1 MSKLLRSKLFW
12 AGVVVLGLVVVIA
25 VGVAALAASG
35 PRIRNHSYLVLD
47 LRSGMMD
54 YDPPADLV
62 AQLMGP
68 SPLTLQRTLENLA
81 KAAADSR
88 VDGVILKLGLET
100 AIGGASRQEL
110 REAIRE
116 VRDQGKPVIAWAESL
131 MSGGVHLAAACDRVV
146 LPPTGMLVFTGTTA
160 QSLHI
165 KGMLEKLGITADL
178 HQIKDYKSAA
188 EMMTRTDSSGPAREN
203 RQWLL
208 DEMWQMTMADME
220 QDRGLTETRL
230 LQLMEHALFTPEE
243 AQEAGL
249 IDAIAYWDELV
260 AELKREQDEELRT
273 VRGGTYA
280 KVSPRSVG
288 LRGRKQVAVVY
299 AQGTIAGRKS
309 GFNPLLGMT
318 MGHESV
324 IADLRRAEKDPK
336 VAAVVFRVD
345 SPGGSALTSDLIARQ
360 IDTMKQ
366 VKPVVVS
373 MGDVAASGGYVVAY
387 RADRIVASPMTIT
400 GSIGSISGKFDMKGL
415 YDKLGISFDSV
426 SKGPMAEL
434 FSGLRRFTP
443 EERAR
448 FQDNH
453 WKSYNR
459 WIADVAQRR
468 GMAFEEVD
476 QLAQGRVWSGRQA
489 RAHGLIDDVGG
500 LRRAVELAKELADIP
515 ADERVTLVHLP
526 GKKGLLE
533 LLTQQDG
540 NQASA
545 LISRLFFNA
554 VQRDLAEAARILAD
568 DSWLME
574 PMVID

>member
-12 AGVVVLGLVVVIA
+12 VGVVGLSLVVVIA
-25 VGVAALAASG
+25 VGVAVMAASG
-35 PRIRNHSYLVLD
+35 PRIRSHSYLVLD
-47 LRSGMMD
+47 LRDGMMD
-54 YDPPADLV
+54 YDPPPDLLG
-62 AQLMGP
+62 QLMGP

-81 KAAADSR
+81 KAAADDR
-88 VDGVILKLGLET
+88 IEGVILKLGLET

-110 REAIRE
+110 REAIAE

-146 LPPTGMLVFTGTTA
+146 MVPTGTLVYTGVNA
-160 QSLHI
+160 QSLHV
-165 KGMLEKLGITADL
+165 KGMLDKLGITADL
-178 HQIKDYKSAA
+178 HKIKDYKSAA
-188 EMMTRTDSSGPAREN
+188 EMMTRTDMSDPAREN
-203 RQWLL
+203 TRWLL
-208 DEMWQMTMADME
+208 EEMWQMTMADLE
-220 QDRGLTETRL
+220 QDRGLSESRL
-230 LQLMEHALFTPEE
+230 LELMEHALFTPEE

-249 IDAIAYWDELV
+249 IDQAAYWDELA
-260 AELKREQDEELRT
+260 AELKREGDERLRT
-273 VRGGTYA
+273 VSGGTYA

-288 LRGRKQVAVVY
+288 LRGHRQIAVVY
-299 AQGTIAGRKS
+299 AQGMIAGRKS
-309 GFNPLLGMT
+309 GINPLLGMT

-360 IDTMKQ
+360 IDTMKE

-387 RADRIVASPMTIT
+387 RADAIVASPMTVT
-400 GSIGSISGKFDMKGL
+400 GSIGSISGKFATKGL

-434 FSGLRRFTP
+434 FSPLRPFTP
-443 EERAR
+443 EERER

-459 WIADVAQRR
+459 WIGDVAQRR
-468 GMAFEEVD
+468 GMAFEDVD
-476 QLAQGRVWSGRQA
+476 GLAQGRVWSGRQA
-489 RAHGLIDDVGG
+489 QAHGLIDEVGG
-500 LRRAVELAKELADIP
+500 LRRAVALAKELAEIP
-515 ADERVTLVHLP
+515 EDEQVTLVHLP
-526 GKKGLLE
+526 AKKGLLE

-540 NQASA
+540 DRGAA
-545 LISRLFFNA
+545 MVRWLVFNA
-554 VQRDLAEAARILAD
+554 LRRDLAEATRVLSD
-568 DSWLME
+568 DSWLMT